1 MTRMEEIDDDH
12 VSWDDLEKGSFVT
25 YKDDGVDASFGE
37 TRSCLSSV
45 RGCCFA
51 LGFKELFGFSND
63 RAYYSLR
70 DTWRDD

>member
-1 MTRMEEIDDDH
+1 MPKDVDEVMNRIEEIDDT
-12 VSWDDLEKGSFVT
+12 WDDLEKGGFVR
-25 YKDDGVDASFGE
+25 F
-37 TRSCLSSV
+37 CLSSV

-51 LGFKELFGFSND
+51 LGLKELLGFGND